1 MGQTPRV
8 QRGRRP
14 RWKSQG
20 PRASRQHLGPRGWS
34 AGGPRPVRAVF
45 LSVGL
50 RRNWRKND
58 VFTFRKNIK
67 DQGGA
72 MWSTYGGLRRPG
84 LPKHVSQDFPPSLF
98 VQPRPTPTHILFF
111 LFSSPNGGS
120 GGLGLP
126 GRPAS
131 AGGCKA
137 IDPKGL
143 SGPVSPGRDCGDG
156 RSVTRPGPSAE
167 APGRFCLLP
176 AKAGKF
182 SCR

>member
-1 MGQTPRV
+1 MGRTPRV

-111 LFSSPNGGS
+111 SFFLPKWRERRARVTGASCVRWRLQGDRSTRPFWTCLS
-120 GGLGLP
+120 G
-126 GRPAS
+126 
-131 AGGCKA
+131 
-137 IDPKGL
+137 KGL
-143 SGPVSPGRDCGDG
+143 WGWQIRDSPRTQR
-156 RSVTRPGPSAE
+156 RSSRS
-167 APGRFCLLP
+167 LLP
-176 AKAGKF
+176 FTCKSG
-182 SCR
+182 